1 MFDKCFTPFPD
12 GFLGCLASSSSFGFA
27 RKLAAGFICKRR
39 RGGLIRPTPNPV
51 FISFHFCL
59 LSPTALLSFLHSHS
73 KTIAAPIRLTPRSS
87 GTGRGSPAMGRPSSF
102 LSSLSFGLD
111 GIREGICRGCRQLVK
126 RLKCYN
132 SHRRVRALS
141 VRPLSFWFCFSGQDC

>member
-87 GTGRGSPAMGRPSSF
+87 GTGRLTGDGPAFQFPLLSF
-102 LSSLSFGLD
+102 LWIGWNP
-111 GIREGICRGCRQLVK
+111 RGICRCCRQLVK

-132 SHRRVRALS
+132 SHEESVSVR
-141 VRPLSFWFCFSGQDC
+141 RPLSFWFCFSGTRQ

>member
-1 MFDKCFTPFPD
+1 MSSLGRHNIRLSQNRQKQYSVPGGGIFDKCRTPFPD

-27 RKLAAGFICKRR
+27 RKLAAGFICKMR
-39 RGGLIRPTPNPV
+39 RGGLIRPADSESSFH

-87 GTGRGSPAMGRPSSF
+87 GTGRLTGAAMGRPAF
-102 LSSLSFGLD
+102 QFPLLSLLWIGWNPRGDLSL
-111 GIREGICRGCRQLVK
+111 
-126 RLKCYN
+126 
-132 SHRRVRALS
+132 LS
-141 VRPLSFWFCFSGQDC
+141 TTR